1 MTLFAAPT
9 PQILLFLVLLPLAF
23 SIPSTLSDTIGCFAQ
38 SAAPRQRLVPTT
50 FKACYELSKFLIQ
63 HDKAQGAIT
72 FSRKPGVGYQV
83 PEHWFSGNCVL
94 AIDVHSEDDEE
105 TLSFKDIA
113 VEAGAIMVRCV
124 ANPPHLGGTQFVGR
138 RRVMNVTVIGYSG
151 RPRVGGRPLNE
162 LLLHGLG
169 AGNATTA

>member
-63 HDKAQGAIT
+63 HDKAQGAFT